1 MGIVLS
7 LRDIVEAIELQ
18 SNEGAAYLNPETGEI
33 VQVSEDE
40 IALVEEGVS
49 DDDLPQW
56 QREAMPKIREAL
68 EGAGVSFLALPDRF
82 EVHEWSIMERF
93 SQEQNDRARQVLLGA
108 VRGSGAFRHFRGA
121 VERLGL
127 LDAWYR
133 YREEAIEQI
142 ARDWLEEHKLVYK

>member
-1 MGIVLS
+1 MGVVLS
-7 LRDIVEAIELQ
+7 LRDIVDAIESQ

-40 IALVEEGVS
+40 LVLVEEGAA
-49 DDDLPQW
+49 DEDLPQW

-68 EGAGVSFLALPDRF
+68 ESDRFLVLPDRF
-82 EVHEWSIMERF
+82 EVHEWAIMERF
-93 SQEQNDRARQVLLGA
+93 AQEQDQRIRNVLLGA
-108 VRGSGAFRHFRGA
+108 VHGSGAFRHFRGA

-127 LDAWYR
+127 LQSWYR

-142 ARDWLEEHKLVYK
+142 ARDWLEEHKLAYK